1 MLCEFSNNALQTIN
15 PNASAVFTET
25 EVPCE
30 RGLILHRDGTG
41 SFLAKG
47 VVRNNIGC
55 ACGCKQ
61 NSRTAKYLVEFGA
74 NIAVPTGETVGEISV
89 AIAINGTVIPSSQM
103 IVTPAAVE
111 EFSNVSNAKVVE
123 IYAGCCE
130 TISIVNVS
138 NVPILMQN
146 ANIVISRPDL
156 YMTY

>member
-15 PNASAVFTET
+15 PNASAIFTET

-47 VVRNNIGC
+47 AVRNNVGC
-55 ACGCKQ
+55 VCRYNQ

-74 NIAVPTGETVGEISV
+74 NIAVPTGQTVGEISV
-89 AIAINGTVIPSSQM
+89 AIAVNGTVIPSSQM

-111 EFSNVSNAKVVE
+111 EFNNVSNAKVVE

-130 TISIVNVS
+130 TVSIVNIS
-138 NVPILMQN
+138 DIPILMQN
-146 ANIVISRPDL
+146 ANVVISRPDL
-156 YMTY
+156 YMSY